1 MQYWAPNVI
10 LEEYPLYKQYLQNC
24 YNSALLKEKDIFSM
38 ENSKKVHNLNENL
51 NINSTNIAM
60 QNDSIKKAW
69 PALASHFLIAIN
81 ISVFSFNSLVL
92 SSLIWPGEPFHSQ
105 EIGLF
110 LGIGLWVIAFIG
122 LVYGKLADQISRKK
136 LFVFTNVLLGISF
149 IGFSV
154 IPTGLGNLTFALFF
168 FCNIINGI
176 ARGGR
181 VPLINSYTNDVIE
194 EDEKSHY
201 FGISDAI
208 FQLLQIS
215 GLLIGALVFQF
226 SIWRIYF
233 LIYGIVG
240 ILLGAIIEFKAKE
253 PKRGMLKEELK
264 ETLCNHDTQYD
275 YTLTTDMLKQT
286 IIRPTNIIAFFE
298 GIFTT
303 LLLGVPDFLLIAFF
317 QSPPYN
323 LAPFSMALFMIIFGL
338 PGGVLGGL
346 TFGKISDK
354 IGKKDIR
361 YRIIMIS
368 LSILVFFVL
377 YLVIFNSTYQPMTPE
392 QGTNIGYIL
401 SNPRMIFLGALTF
414 FARFSQGIYN
424 MNQPPILQKINLP
437 EALGQVTSF
446 NLMLEAIGAGGAPIL
461 GGFLL
466 VLLDMNYQK
475 TVNLTMSIGA
485 IGAVCWVLGLI
496 WVRKDVARVSN
507 ILKDRAEEM
516 NQNISEN

>member
-1 MQYWAPNVI
+1 M
-10 LEEYPLYKQYLQNC
+10 
-24 YNSALLKEKDIFSM
+24 S
-38 ENSKKVHNLNENL
+38 NSKKTHIRNENRDNSL
-51 NINSTNIAM
+51 INTEM
-60 QNDSIKKAW
+60 QKNPIKKAW
-69 PALASHFLIAIN
+69 PALVSQLLIAIN
-81 ISVFSFNSLVL
+81 ISIFFFNSLVI
-92 SSLIWPGEPFHSQ
+92 STLIWPGEPFHSQ
-105 EIGLF
+105 EMGFF
-110 LGIGLWVIAFIG
+110 LGIGTWVIAFVG
-122 LVYGKLADQISRKK
+122 LAYGKLTDQISRKK
-136 LFVFTNVLLGISF
+136 LFVFTNFLLGISF

-154 IPTGLGNLTFALFF
+154 IPTGLGNLTFVLFF
-168 FCNIINGI
+168 ICNIINAV
-176 ARGGR
+176 ARGGN

-194 EDEKSHY
+194 EGEKSHY
-201 FGISDAI
+201 FGLSDA
-208 FQLLQIS
+208 FYQLFQIS

-240 ILLGAIIEFKAKE
+240 ILLGVLIAIKAKE

-264 ETLCNHDTQYD
+264 ETLNNNDAVYD
-275 YTLTTDMLKQT
+275 YTLTKDMVKQT

-303 LLLGVPDFLLIAFF
+303 LLLGIPDFLMIAFF

-323 LAPFSMALFMIIFGL
+323 MAPFSMALFMIIFGL

-346 TFGKISDK
+346 TFGKLSDK

-361 YRIIMIS
+361 CRIIMIS

-392 QGTNIGYIL
+392 QGSNIGYLL
-401 SNPRMIFLGALTF
+401 SNPTMIFLGILAF

-437 EALGQVTSF
+437 EAQGQVSSW
-446 NLMLEAIGAGGAPIL
+446 NLMLEAIGSGAAPIL
-461 GGFLL
+461 GGILL
-466 VLLDMNYQK
+466 VLFDMNYQK

-485 IGAVCWVLGLI
+485 IGAFCWILGLV
-496 WVRKDVARVSN
+496 WVRKDVERVSN

>member
-1 MQYWAPNVI
+1 M
-10 LEEYPLYKQYLQNC
+10 LFR
-24 YNSALLKEKDIFSM
+24 SFS
-38 ENSKKVHNLNENL
+38 
-51 NINSTNIAM
+51 II
-60 QNDSIKKAW
+60 
-69 PALASHFLIAIN
+69 PA
-81 ISVFSFNSLVL
+81 
-92 SSLIWPGEPFHSQ
+92 
-105 EIGLF
+105 
-110 LGIGLWVIAFIG
+110 
-122 LVYGKLADQISRKK
+122 
-136 LFVFTNVLLGISF
+136 
-149 IGFSV
+149 
-154 IPTGLGNLTFALFF
+154 GLGNLTFGLFF
-168 FCNIINGI
+168 ICNIINGV

-208 FQLLQIS
+208 FQFFQIS

-240 ILLGAIIEFKAKE
+240 ILLGVTIAIKAKE

-264 ETLCNHDTQYD
+264 EILKNSTAQYD
-275 YTLTTDMLKQT
+275 YTLTKDMINQT
-286 IIRPTNIIAFFE
+286 VIRPTNIIAFFE

-303 LLLGVPDFLLIAFF
+303 LLLGIPDFLMIAFF

-323 LAPFSMALFMIIFGL
+323 LAPVSMALFMIIFGL

-346 TFGKISDK
+346 TFGKLSDK

-368 LSILVFFVL
+368 LSIMVFFVL
-377 YLVIFNSTYQPMTPE
+377 YLVIFNSTYQPMTQE
-392 QGTNIGYIL
+392 QGANLGYIL
-401 SNPRMIFLGALTF
+401 LNPTMILLGVLAF

-437 EALGQVTSF
+437 EAQGQVTSW
-446 NLMLEAIGAGGAPIL
+446 NLMLEAIGSGGAPIL

-466 VLLDMNYQK
+466 TLFDMNYQK
-475 TVNLTMSIGA
+475 TVNLAMSIGA
-485 IGAVCWVLGLI
+485 IGAIFWILGIFWVK
-496 WVRKDVARVSN
+496 KDVARVSN
-507 ILKDRAEEM
+507 ILKNRAEEIKQKSLKYNYSPIVKM
-516 NQNISEN
+516 TTD